1 MATRLLQIEK
11 NIFYQ
16 NSKISGWLKK
26 QMNRY
31 LRRKNKKI
39 DEDDVGCKRNT
50 KPYCGWG

>member
-39 DEDDVGCKRNT
+39 DEDDVGYKRNT
-50 KPYCGWG
+50 KPYYGWG